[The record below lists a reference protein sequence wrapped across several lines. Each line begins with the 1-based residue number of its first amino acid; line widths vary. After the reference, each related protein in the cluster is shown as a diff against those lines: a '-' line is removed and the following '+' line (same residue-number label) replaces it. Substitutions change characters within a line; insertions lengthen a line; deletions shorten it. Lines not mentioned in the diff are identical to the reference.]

1 MRVSLSPQE
10 FRELLLSHHPDL
22 PAFRNDVIR
31 IGNRRICA
39 GCLLGYPA
47 ALVTLVLLR
56 PSGFESIA
64 AAVVLAL
71 VSQLRKLSGNA
82 HVQHLGRIIAG
93 IALGFGLGGAWWAF
107 TTGAWPALLLLAAGA
122 GIYFLIRVVSM
133 KRELEKEFEMRESVS
148 ISGSSR

>member
-22 PAFRNDVIR
+22 PAFRNDVIV
-31 IGNRRICA
+31 IAGRRICA

-47 ALVTLVLLR
+47 ALATLVLLR

-64 AAVVLAL
+64 AAVALAL
-71 VSQLRKLSGNA
+71 ASQFRKFSA
-82 HVQHLGRIIAG
+82 SAAVQHIGRIVAG
-93 IALGFGLGGAWWAF
+93 IALGFGIGGAWWAA

-133 KRELEKEFEMRESVS
+133 KRELEKEGEMRN
-148 ISGSSR
+148 GKSSD

>member
-22 PAFRNDVIR
+22 PAFRNDVIV
-31 IGNRRICA
+31 IGGWRICA

-64 AAVVLAL
+64 AAMVLAI
-71 VSQLRKLSGNA
+71 VSQIRKFSGT
-82 HVQHLGRIIAG
+82 VLLQHLGRVVAG
-93 IALGFGLGGAWWAF
+93 VALGFGLGGAWWALMN
-107 TTGAWPALLLLAAGA
+107 GEWIALLVLAAGA
-122 GIYFLIRVVSM
+122 GIYFFIRVLSM
-133 KRELEKEFEMRESVS
+133 KRELEKEFEKREKR
-148 ISGSSR
+148 ISE